1 MSKKK
6 SIISYEKLTI
16 EQKKQLLMAFPDGFA
31 GNMTKMT
38 NPITGEVFD
47 SLLWETDEIIYLVK
61 LPKVTAKSPSVEDDE
76 EDFDDEIDKFD
87 GKGDDDDDMN
97 SDDDDDDDDYDDKD
111 DSSDDDE
118 DED

>member
-87 GKGDDDDDMN
+87 GKGDDDMN
-97 SDDDDDDDDYDDKD
+97 SDDDDDDDYDDKD
-111 DSSDDDE
+111 DSADEDDDE
-118 DED
+118 D

>member
-6 SIISYEKLTI
+6 TIISYEKLTI

-97 SDDDDDDDDYDDKD
+97 SDDDDDDDYDDKD
-111 DSSDDDE
+111 DSADE
-118 DED
+118 DEEED

>member
-16 EQKKQLLMAFPDGFA
+16 DQKKQLLMAFPEGFS
-31 GNMTKMT
+31 GNTTKMT

-61 LPKVTAKSPSVEDDE
+61 LPKLTVKSPSIEDDE
-76 EDFDDEIDKFD
+76 EDFEEDFD
-87 GKGDDDDDMN
+87 SVDAKDDDDEADN
-97 SDDDDDDDDYDDKD
+97 DDDDDDSYGDEPDEDEG
-111 DSSDDDE
+111 DDE
-118 DED
+118 D

>member
-16 EQKKQLLMAFPDGFA
+16 DQKKQLLMAFPDGFA

-97 SDDDDDDDDYDDKD
+97 SDDDDDDYDDKD
-111 DSSDDDE
+111 DSADEDDDE
-118 DED
+118 D

>member
-61 LPKVTAKSPSVEDDE
+61 LPKVTAKSPSVEDEE

-97 SDDDDDDDDYDDKD
+97 SDDDDDDDYDDKD
-111 DSSDDDE
+111 DSADEDDDE
-118 DED
+118 D